1 MTDVAIVPQH
11 SGDMHER
18 AIETILQRIDEVGAG
33 TIAVDRFG
41 HIVWISEKYLP
52 LLGLKSGEEGI
63 GHDIEDIIPNSLL
76 RRVVE
81 TGEAIPLDIM
91 QLGNRQ
97 LVVTRMPIKDDDGL
111 VIGAVGF
118 VLFDRVN
125 ALKPLLTKI
134 TKLQTDLAQM
144 REKLN
149 AQRRAK
155 YSLDEYIGTSP
166 AILEVKRLARR
177 AAAQDTTVM
186 LQGETGTG
194 KELIAHAIHDNS
206 ARAEKP
212 FVAVNVAAVP
222 ETLLEA
228 EFFGTV
234 PGAFTGADRRPR
246 EGKFQLT
253 DGGTLFLD
261 EIGDMPLTLQTKL
274 LRALQ
279 EHEIEPLGSNRV
291 IRVDVR
297 VITAT
302 NVDLESAV
310 TAGRFR
316 RDLYYRLNVLPIRLP
331 PLREC
336 LTDLEALTLHLLDRL
351 ITTNG
356 FPRRAI
362 APGAIDLLAC
372 YDFPGNVREL
382 CNLIE
387 RAVILSDTPV
397 LTAEDFAAVLPRPM
411 VAAATAGRRTYAAA
425 LADFEATLI
434 GDTLAAVRG
443 RVDDAAAIL
452 DLSRATLYKK
462 MARLGLASKQRD

>member
-1 MTDVAIVPQH
+1 MTDEAVTTQISPDVRR
-11 SGDMHER
+11 SD
-18 AIETILQRIDEVGAG
+18 IEKIFARLDDLGAG

-41 HIVWISEKYLP
+41 HIVWISDKYLP
-52 LLGLKSGEEGI
+52 LLGLASAAEGI
-63 GHDIEDIIPNSLL
+63 GHDIEDIIPASQL

-91 QLGNRQ
+91 QLGERQ
-97 LVVTRMPIKDDDGL
+97 LVVVRMPIRDDDGE

-144 REKLN
+144 RERL
-149 AQRRAK
+149 AQSRRPK
-155 YSLDEYIGTSP
+155 YALDDYIGTAP
-166 AILEVKRLARR
+166 AILEAKRLARR

-186 LQGETGTG
+186 LRGETGTG

-206 ARAEKP
+206 ARTDKP
-212 FVAVNVAAVP
+212 FVAINVAAVP

-228 EFFGTV
+228 EFFGTA
-234 PGAFTGADRRPR
+234 PGAYTGADRRPR

-261 EIGDMPLTLQTKL
+261 EIGDMPLSLQTKL

-279 EHEIEPLGSNRV
+279 EHEIEPLGSNR
-291 IRVDVR
+291 IIHVDVR
-297 VITAT
+297 IIAAT
-302 NVDLESAV
+302 NVDLETAV
-310 TAGRFR
+310 AAGRFR

-336 LTDLEALTLHLLDRL
+336 LEDLPILVPHLLDRL
-351 ITTNG
+351 IRTNG
-356 FPRRAI
+356 FPRRTI
-362 APGAIDLLAC
+362 APAAVDVLAG
-372 YDFPGNVREL
+372 YDYPGNVREL

-387 RAVILSDTPV
+387 RAVILSDTPI
-397 LTAEDFAAVLPRPM
+397 LTAEDFAAILPRPIPRP
-411 VAAATAGRRTYAAA
+411 GRQTHAEA
-425 LADFEATLI
+425 LAAFERSLI
-434 GDTLAAVRG
+434 ADALDRASG
-443 RVDDAAAIL
+443 RADDAAAAL
-452 DLSRATLYKK
+452 GLPRATFYKK
-462 MARLGLASKQRD
+462 VAKLGLQSRK